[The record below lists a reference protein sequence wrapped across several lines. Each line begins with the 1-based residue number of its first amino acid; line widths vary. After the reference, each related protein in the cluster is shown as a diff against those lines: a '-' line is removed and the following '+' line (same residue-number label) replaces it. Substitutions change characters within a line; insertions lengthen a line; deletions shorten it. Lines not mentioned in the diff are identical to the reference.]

1 MAELWAS
8 LFIFFLL
15 LILTLHVFTLPANW
29 IMLLFILIWKFFHPE
44 AMTWAIFV
52 LLVALSGV
60 AEVIEFLSGAYGAK
74 KYGSTGRGN
83 IGGIIGAIAGAIV
96 GAPFLLGLGAIIGS
110 VIGAYV
116 GCLVVE
122 MGQRRAFADA
132 RRAAWGA
139 MWGRFFGLVAKVG
152 IGVFML
158 ALAAPR
164 IWPG

>member
-1 MAELWAS
+1 MAEFWAAI
-8 LFIFFLL
+8 FIFFLL

-29 IMLLFILIWKFFHPE
+29 IMLAAILVWKLFHPLE
-44 AMTWAIFV
+44 MTWGVFV
-52 LLVALSGV
+52 LLVVLSGI

-74 KYGSTGRGN
+74 KYGASGRGN

-96 GAPFLLGLGAIIGS
+96 GAPFFLGLGAIVGS
-110 VIGAYV
+110 VIGAYL
-116 GCLVVE
+116 GCLIVE
-122 MGQRRAFADA
+122 MGQKRAFSDA